1 MCEFC
6 ENIKTYYDFKTLN
19 PYLIFI
25 GETGWDKPAFHIHVP
40 TDEGIDYSVDNVK
53 FCPYCG
59 KKLTE
64 VSV

>member
-6 ENIKTYYDFKTLN
+6 KNITTETNYETLE
-19 PYLIFI
+19 PYLIF
-25 GETGWDKPAFHIHVP
+25 GRYCSNDEPNFHINIP
-40 TDEGIDYSVDNVK
+40 TDEGIDYSVDDIK

-64 VSV
+64 D